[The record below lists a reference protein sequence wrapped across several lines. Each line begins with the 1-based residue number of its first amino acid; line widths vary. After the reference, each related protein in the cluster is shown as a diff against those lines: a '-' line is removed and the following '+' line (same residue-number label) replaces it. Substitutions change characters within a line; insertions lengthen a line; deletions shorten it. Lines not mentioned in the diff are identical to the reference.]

1 MKKVT
6 LLLFGLGLLLSTM
19 ASAQNL
25 KFGQLNMQ
33 ELIALMPERDSAIV
47 KLEKYGAELDETLQ
61 GMQTEFN
68 TKLQTYNQKSAT
80 WTAAVLEAKTK
91 ELQEM
96 RQRLEQ
102 FQVNAQSEYG
112 QMQQG
117 LFAPVFKKANE
128 AVEKLGKEN
137 GFTYIFD
144 LSVGSVIFHSDATVD
159 VLPLAKKALGIPA
172 SKTTPYVPASAQ
184 QAAEQK

>member
-6 LLLFGLGLLLSTM
+6 FFLMGVGLLLSVQ
-19 ASAQNL
+19 SFAQNL

-47 KLEKYGAELDETLQ
+47 KLEKYGAELDETMQ

-102 FQVNAQSEYG
+102 FQVNAQNEYG
-112 QMQQG
+112 QMQQE

-128 AVEKLGKEN
+128 AIDKLAKEN

-144 LSVGSVIFHSDATVD
+144 LSAGSILYHSDATVD
-159 VLPLAKKALGIPA
+159 VLPLAKRALGIPA

-184 QAAEQK
+184 QTAAQN